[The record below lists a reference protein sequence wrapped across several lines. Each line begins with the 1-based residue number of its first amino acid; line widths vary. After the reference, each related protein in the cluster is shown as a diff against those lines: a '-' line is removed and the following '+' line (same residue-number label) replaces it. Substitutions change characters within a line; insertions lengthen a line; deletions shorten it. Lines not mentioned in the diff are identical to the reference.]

1 MDFSQ
6 ILMQTVK
13 ENNNIYEIIGNLS
26 NGWMFNI
33 RKLFFSYHNGI
44 VVVLQK
50 EGSESLSFRHI
61 ETFTFCPLK
70 LCLHLL
76 NINNLLSFRISGF

>member
-1 MDFSQ
+1 
-6 ILMQTVK
+6 
-13 ENNNIYEIIGNLS
+13 
-26 NGWMFNI
+26 MFNI
-33 RKLFFSYHNGI
+33 RKLFFSYNGI

-76 NINNLLSFRISGF
+76 NLTLITSYLLPLVALKKNFLCGEFLTRTEVDRVL